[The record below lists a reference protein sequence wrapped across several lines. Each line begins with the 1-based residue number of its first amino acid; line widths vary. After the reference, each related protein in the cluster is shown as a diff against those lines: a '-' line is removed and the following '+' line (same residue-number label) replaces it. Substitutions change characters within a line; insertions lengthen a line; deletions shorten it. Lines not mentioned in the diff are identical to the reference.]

1 MDDRFAR
8 ILWQRLRLSN
18 GITKLVSNKK
28 PLGFNV
34 QGDWELSGVNKATR
48 SNKYRQ
54 DEHFAPHKDAQYA
67 PNGDERSL
75 FSLVI
80 YLNDNYKQGETKFY
94 FPKVTPKFDTKGLTI
109 AEEIEAY
116 GGLEGGYECATIKPK
131 KGYAVLFTHNLLHGA
146 TVPQMEINSDL
157 MERIILRT
165 DILVQRKGKPLGF
178 AVCPE
183 EQDDYLACLNFFREA
198 QQNELKVYADPRQS
212 VKISEIGE
220 LYERSLSIRYNYPQ
234 LLELKSKPTV
244 THQDEENQLID
255 KLPIEVWLSIFK
267 HLHEQDVQHL
277 IFAFPKF
284 QLLKMIWEAQET
296 KRFETD
302 SCRCKFIPTVHS
314 QYGSRTLF
322 RFPDSD
328 FFYQHIDGCCR
339 VAAVYA
345 FFLLGHG
352 SDSRTYTVRYD
363 RNTHEICEVKME
375 KLLADAFYNR
385 NCYGSI
391 YRVVQKDEVKRQPIV
406 DLDHSVDRI
415 YMTNRHQSQFIGQ
428 DILSRFHFK
437 IRQYHSS
444 DSETSDEDEDA
455 IFDKLSILGYQ
466 RTHALYDRD
475 KKLVDK
481 YLNVNDGRRLY
492 PHWMKCA
499 RDDVLGYYEYLVKQ
513 TKQNSSTSLFRMLLA
528 KDRVIDGFC
537 DCPMNSHPN
546 INEVEGLIQFY
557 NHLVFDFDK
566 HHLTVERLS
575 DEKPVCSDYNS
586 LLYQCVRTLQ
596 RSVPQENPISFY
608 RVNIEKL
615 AEAAKGFNHA
625 SCQCGFPSV
634 KIDQF
639 SFLDYTYLS
648 HVHLAVGKNTDE
660 VFVLATY
667 DGVAAF

>member
-94 FPKVTPKFDTKGLTI
+94 FPKVAPKFDTKGLTI

-116 GGLEGGYECATIKPK
+116 GGLEGGYECVAVKPK
-131 KGYAVLFTHNLLHGA
+131 KGYAVLFTHNLLHA
-146 TVPQMEINSDL
+146 
-157 MERIILRT
+157 
-165 DILVQRKGKPLGF
+165 
-178 AVCPE
+178 
-183 EQDDYLACLNFFREA
+183 
-198 QQNELKVYADPRQS
+198 
-212 VKISEIGE
+212 
-220 LYERSLSIRYNYPQ
+220 IRYNYPR
-234 LLELKSKPTV
+234 LLELKSKATV
-244 THQDEENQLID
+244 NHQDEGNQLID
-255 KLPIEVWLSIFK
+255 KLSIEIWLSIFK

-284 QLLKMIWEAQET
+284 QLLKIMWEAQET

-322 RFPDSD
+322 RFPDSN

-352 SDSRTYTVRYD
+352 PDSRTYTVRYD
-363 RNTHEICEVKME
+363 RNTHETCEVKME

-391 YRVVQKDEVKRQPIV
+391 YRVVQKDEDYLSEAVK
-406 DLDHSVDRI
+406 LH
-415 YMTNRHQSQFIGQ
+415 
-428 DILSRFHFK
+428 
-437 IRQYHSS
+437 
-444 DSETSDEDEDA
+444 
-455 IFDKLSILGYQ
+455 LSII
-466 RTHALYDRD
+466 
-475 KKLVDK
+475 
-481 YLNVNDGRRLY
+481 
-492 PHWMKCA
+492 
-499 RDDVLGYYEYLVKQ
+499 
-513 TKQNSSTSLFRMLLA
+513 NSKA
-528 KDRVIDGFC
+528 V
-537 DCPMNSHPN
+537 PN
-546 INEVEGLIQFY
+546 INDIV
-557 NHLVFDFDK
+557 
-566 HHLTVERLS
+566 RL
-575 DEKPVCSDYNS
+575 
-586 LLYQCVRTLQ
+586 
-596 RSVPQENPISFY
+596 
-608 RVNIEKL
+608 
-615 AEAAKGFNHA
+615 
-625 SCQCGFPSV
+625 
-634 KIDQF
+634 F
-639 SFLDYTYLS
+639 SFDSSHTSYVWLYFQLS
-648 HVHLAVGKNTDE
+648 LRNVKSIDLSNNQIESLSGCIL
-660 VFVLATY
+660 VLLK
-667 DGVAAF
+667 